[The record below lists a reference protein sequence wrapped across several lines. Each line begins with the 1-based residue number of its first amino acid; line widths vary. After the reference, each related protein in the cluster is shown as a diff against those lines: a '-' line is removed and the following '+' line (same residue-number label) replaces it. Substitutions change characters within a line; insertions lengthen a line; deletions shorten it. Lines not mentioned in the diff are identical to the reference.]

1 MKTKPAK
8 TNRERLEESETLAEV
23 LHVLAGLH
31 ERAADVLREKLE
43 QDEEPIRRRENDET

>member
-23 LHVLAGLH
+23 LHVLAGLD
-31 ERAADVLREKLE
+31 ERAADVLRKKLE
-43 QDEEPIRRRENDET
+43 QEDDREGPDVRE